1 MPASLP
7 LESVPTSNSKT
18 ELRRQGMFMLYI
30 DVGQGPDM
38 PPVAG
43 PRSKDGTV
51 VDGLTNSNRAN
62 TVRRAGLGY
71 RDC

>member
-1 MPASLP
+1 VPASLP
-7 LESVPTSNSKT
+7 LESVPTSNAKT

-38 PPVAG
+38 LLVVG
-43 PRSKDGTV
+43 PRGKDGTV
-51 VDGLTNSNRAN
+51 VDGLTNGNGAN
-62 TVRRAGLGY
+62 TVKRAGLGC